1 MKKIDWKSLLI
12 LLALVLGTSVGM
24 QIYRDRSNAA
34 LGPQVAAF
42 ARPGD
47 IQMLSSVSCV
57 YCDRAR
63 AWFEKH
69 QVAFTECFIE
79 RDEAC
84 AARFRASMSHG
95 TPTLFVKGRRLVGFN
110 AQSVLDALRREE

>member
-1 MKKIDWKSLLI
+1 LKKIDWKSLSI

-24 QIYRDRSNAA
+24 QIYRDRINDG
-34 LGPQVAAF
+34 LGAQVAAL
-42 ARPGD
+42 ARAGD

-69 QVAFTECFIE
+69 QVTFNECFIE
-79 RDEAC
+79 RDETC

-110 AQSVLDALRREE
+110 AQNVLDALR